1 MSEERTGNEAGRTSH
16 PFPSRREYH
25 GSRIPLSTATG
36 ALPLAKAE
44 EKSETASPTP
54 SAAETPKQAP
64 KPTPKVE
71 KPSVGAS
78 TRPTGTP
85 KVSRAAAE
93 QPVEATKPVAPKAS
107 FPYPSRKVVHHTGQI
122 PALTKEAQRE
132 PKKAEPPASKRDEGS
147 PKWAS
152 PQEAKPKPVPT
163 RSAPGRNGSVRPPKR
178 ATKRARKPSKLRV
191 ALILGFTVLF
201 LGGVSYFA
209 YTALKPSEVQV
220 AESLDFEGPGEGSV
234 EVVIMPGEMG
244 TDIGQTLV
252 DAGVVKSVEGFK
264 KAFDN
269 NSASAT
275 IKPGT
280 YTLKL
285 GMTSAAAL
293 AALLDEENRIDN
305 AVTVNPGQTVDQVA
319 EKLVQVGGFSAEEVE
334 EALANTEELGLPE
347 EAKGN
352 LEGWLG
358 AGSYELSA
366 SSTPVSV
373 LQEMVQRTVEDLE
386 GLGVEADQWE
396 TVLTKASVLERE
408 VSNEEDLPKVARV
421 IENRLADTAGET
433 AGLLQMDSTV
443 LYGVGKSG
451 GIPTTHD
458 LENDNPYNT
467 YMKAGLPPGPIATPS
482 LQAIDAA
489 LNPADGDWLYFV
501 TINLDTGETRFASTI
516 EEQTQNTELLKTWCE
531 ENPGRC

>member
-1 MSEERTGNEAGRTSH
+1 MSEETTGSEARRSSY

-36 ALPLAKAE
+36 AVPLADTEDKE
-44 EKSETASPTP
+44 GSPSSP
-54 SAAETPKQAP
+54 VAP
-64 KPTPKVE
+64 KPSSKAEVAPVSKSATTAGGSKVE
-71 KPSVGAS
+71 KK
-78 TRPTGTP
+78 TG
-85 KVSRAAAE
+85 
-93 QPVEATKPVAPKAS
+93 EAPEPEAKPVAPKPD

-122 PALTKEAQRE
+122 PALKQETKRRS
-132 PKKAEPPASKRDEGS
+132 KKGESATAPSVDASPEWPSRHESKHKAAPAAGSS
-147 PKWAS
+147 PK
-152 PQEAKPKPVPT
+152 
-163 RSAPGRNGSVRPPKR
+163 SASVRPPKR
-178 ATKRARKPSKLRV
+178 AAKTARKPSRLRV
-191 ALILGFTVLF
+191 ALILGLTVLF
-201 LGGVSYFA
+201 LGGAAYAA
-209 YTALKPSEVQV
+209 YTALAPGEAEVV
-220 AESLDFEGPGEGSV
+220 ESLDFEGPGEGSV
-234 EVVIMPGEMG
+234 EVTIMPGEMG

-264 KAFDN
+264 NAFDN

-293 AALLDEENRIDN
+293 AALLDEENRFDN

-319 EKLVQVGGFSAEEVE
+319 EKLVQVGGFTAKEVE
-334 EALANTEELGLPE
+334 AALEDTDALGLPE

-358 AGSYELSA
+358 AGSYELSSA
-366 SSTPVSV
+366 STPQTV
-373 LQEMVQRTVEDLE
+373 LREMVQRTVEDLE
-386 GLGVEADQWE
+386 SLNVEPDQWE
-396 TVLTKASVLERE
+396 TVLTTASILERE
-408 VSNEEDLPKVARV
+408 VSNQEDLPKVSRV
-421 IENRLADTAGET
+421 ISNRLEDTAGET

-451 GIPTTHD
+451 GIPTTKD

-467 YMKAGLPPGPIATPS
+467 YMKAGLPAGPIATPS
-482 LQAIDAA
+482 LAAIDAA
-489 LNPADGDWLYFV
+489 LNPAEGDWLYFV
-501 TINLDTGETRFASTI
+501 TVNLDTGETRFASTL
-516 EEQTQNTELLKTWCE
+516 EEQTKNTELLKTWCE